1 MLRVLAISGSLRTDS
16 TNTALLRAASANAPD
31 GMTIEIY
38 DGLGDLPIFNP
49 DLNQNKLPAVLGLR
63 ERVLSADGLIISSPE
78 YAHGV
83 PGGIKNLLDWAVGW
97 EEFPGKPVAL
107 FHTSPYGD
115 HAQTALTEILKTM
128 SACLIPAANL
138 TVNLRGKKSEEMA
151 TILASSGVT
160 DSLRRALATFAR
172 ALPSCRSASA
182 A

>member
-1 MLRVLAISGSLRTDS
+1 MYRILALSGSLRAAS
-16 TNTALLRAASANAPD
+16 TNTALLRAAMDATPD
-31 GMTIEIY
+31 GMSIDLY
-38 DGLGDLPIFNP
+38 KGLGDLPIFNP
-49 DLNQNKLPAVLGLR
+49 DLDQNKIPAVLDLR

-107 FHTSPYGD
+107 FHTSPYGE
-115 HAQTALTEILKTM
+115 HAQAALAEILKTM

-138 TVNLRGKKSEEMA
+138 TVNLRGKKPDEMA
-151 TILASSGVT
+151 SILAAPDVT

-172 ALPSCRSASA
+172 ALSSCRSSSA